1 MIERPLIIGHRGA
14 SALAPE
20 NTLAAFTRAL
30 ADGADGFEFDVRL
43 ASNQLPVVI
52 HDATLTRTAGINT
65 KISEASGEDLSRA
78 GVGAWFNRK
87 FPHLARPEYESET
100 LPTLRDVL
108 ALFSDTR
115 ALLYLEMKGEG
126 PRWDDLAGSVVELIR
141 RFAFT
146 DRTVVVECFHL
157 PALAEI
163 KRLDAGIRTAAL
175 FEPSIKRP
183 LSSLRIDARIEQAR
197 AVGSDEVAI
206 HHRLVSAR
214 AVAKATQ
221 LGMSCVVWTVD
232 DPRWVHR
239 ATALGLKALI
249 TNNPRV
255 MRPAPA

>member
-43 ASNQLPVVI
+43 ASNHVPVVI
-52 HDATLTRTAGINT
+52 HDATLTRTAGSNM
-65 KISEASGEDLSRA
+65 KIAEALGEDLSRT
-78 GVGAWFNRK
+78 GVGAWFNQK
-87 FPHLARPEYESET
+87 FPQLARPEYESEQ

-126 PRWDDLAGSVVELIR
+126 PPWEDLAGKVVELIR
-141 RFAFT
+141 RFSFT
-146 DRTVVVECFHL
+146 DRTVVECFHL

-163 KRLDAGIRTAAL
+163 KRLDARIRTAAL
-175 FEPSIKRP
+175 FQPSIRRP
-183 LSSLRIDARIEQAR
+183 LSSLRVDALLEQAR
-197 AVGSDEVAI
+197 AVGSDEVAL
-206 HHRLVSAR
+206 HHRLVTAR
-214 AVAKATQ
+214 AVAKARQ

-239 ATALGLKALI
+239 AATLGLKALI